1 MSRHLVA
8 MLVTMLVVTGCTFT
22 GSMSWPSANPPA
34 STDSSARPMATGTPA
49 ASDAPTSRPTPRR
62 TPAPTPT
69 PRPQTSKRIE
79 SLAVGTRDRSPDT
92 TPADVRAVVRG
103 DTDFAIDLYQRL
115 RKSQDGNLV
124 IGPHSISVAFAMQH
138 VGARARTTKQIEQVL
153 HFTLPTARLDAAF
166 DRLSLD
172 LASRQNRQVTLS
184 IANRLFGDRLLGDL
198 PVPFRR
204 AFLRELTRHFAA
216 PMASV
221 DFSVRPET
229 ARRLIN
235 AWVAD
240 QTAGK
245 ITDLIPKDKLQKD
258 TVMVLVN
265 AMYLDARWA
274 SPFLKQRTTDQRF
287 ERLDGTRV
295 KVPTMH
301 QEGSFPVVA
310 ARDYVAVEL
319 PYRGDALSM
328 LVVMPTPGTFARFER
343 SLDRSVLNGVIRRLD
358 ARTTILALPRFDI
371 RTRLDLARTLA
382 AMGMPEAFD
391 QLRADFSGM
400 STADPEDLRL
410 YIANVFHQAF
420 ITVAEKGTVAGA
432 ATAIVDEGATGGMEG
447 AVQAR
452 IDHPFLWF
460 IRDRATGAIVFMGRV
475 TDPSVTGR

>member
-1 MSRHLVA
+1 MCRFVA
-8 MLVTMLVVTGCTFT
+8 SLLAVVLAVSGCTFT
-22 GSMSWPSANPPA
+22 GSLVASPPPSAAVP
-34 STDSSARPMATGTPA
+34 STVPTQQPSPTP
-49 ASDAPTSRPTPRR
+49 RRTPRR

-69 PRPQTSKRIE
+69 PRPQTSKSIE

-115 RKSQDGNLV
+115 RTRKDPNLV

-138 VGARARTTKQIEQVL
+138 VGARGRTASQLEKVL
-153 HFTLPTARLDAAF
+153 HFSLPTRRLDAAF
-166 DRLSLD
+166 DRLALD

-184 IANRLFGDRLLGDL
+184 IANRLFGDRLLGDI
-198 PVPFRR
+198 PVPFRQS
-204 AFLRELTRHFAA
+204 FLRELTRSFGA

-221 DFSVRPET
+221 DFSVRPE
-229 ARRLIN
+229 AVRKLIN

-240 QTAGK
+240 RTGGR
-245 ITDLIPKDKLQKD
+245 IRDLIPKDKLRKN

-295 KVPTMH
+295 KVPTMQ
-301 QEGSFPVVA
+301 QERSFPVVA

-358 ARTTILALPRFDI
+358 VRTTILALPRFDI
-371 RTRLDLARTLA
+371 QTRLDLAKTFA

-391 QLRADFSGM
+391 EMRADFTGM
-400 STADPEDLRL
+400 TTADPKDVRL

-447 AVQAR
+447 AVEAR

-460 IRDRATGAIVFMGRV
+460 IRDRATGAILFMGRV
-475 TDPSVTGR
+475 TDPSVMGG